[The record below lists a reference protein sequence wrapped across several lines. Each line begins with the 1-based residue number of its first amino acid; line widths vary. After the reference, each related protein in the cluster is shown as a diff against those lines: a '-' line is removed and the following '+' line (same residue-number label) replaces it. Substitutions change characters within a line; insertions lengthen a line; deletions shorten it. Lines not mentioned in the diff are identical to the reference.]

1 MGWVAKV
8 KGPGR
13 QASGSPRECSIRS
26 GQGEEGENAGAGVE
40 ENGVGREMG
49 TTYSARLLGTWG
61 SGKLGSLR
69 YINF

>member
-40 ENGVGREMG
+40 ENGVGRERG
-49 TTYSARLLGTWG
+49 DHLLRSSVGDRG
-61 SGKLGSLR
+61 S
-69 YINF
+69 